1 MDSTG
6 RYPRAVDESLV
17 GAYPALARAGGGYVW
32 DAVLEYRVWCHPL
45 AGAPHV
51 EEDNDYFRAF
61 STYEDARAFAER
73 TEGAEEPLALVLQEE
88 YIDELAPQQYV
99 HVRKRRI
106 TEWPIDFLNRPRR
119 TPRTIPDFLA
129 SNAPNRLD
137 ILRGLA

>member
-6 RYPRAVDESLV
+6 RYPRAIDESLV
-17 GAYPALARAGGGYVW
+17 GGYPALAGAGGGYVW

-61 STYEDARAFAER
+61 STYEDALAFAER

-88 YIDELAPQQYV
+88 YIDEPAPQQFV

-106 TEWPIDFLNRPRR
+106 TEWPIDFLDGPRR

-129 SNAPNRLD
+129 SKRV
-137 ILRGLA
+137 

>member
-6 RYPRAVDESLV
+6 RYPRAIDESLV
-17 GAYPALARAGGGYVW
+17 GGYPALAAAGGGYVW

-61 STYEDARAFAER
+61 STYEDALAFAVR
-73 TEGAEEPLALVLQEE
+73 TEGAEVPLALVLQEE
-88 YIDELAPQQYV
+88 YIDEPAPQQFV

-106 TEWPIDFLNRPRR
+106 TEWPIDFLDGPRR

-129 SNAPNRLD
+129 SKRV
-137 ILRGLA
+137 